1 MLIAHSLSFVWRFV
15 IGLRRFNHRNND
27 PKGSPRTVRKL
38 TVTQSSGLPVV
49 VSEHAAQ
56 AVSTVNLTATWKRCK
71 LRPDNLVFERL
82 MIAFG
87 VIMNHELFNGPAQRS
102 FAKRQYGVARTAQ
115 HRSASALALA
125 RLGNTLGTAAT
136 WLESGYEPS

>member
-1 MLIAHSLSFVWRFV
+1 MTL
-15 IGLRRFNHRNND
+15 
-27 PKGSPRTVRKL
+27 PRTVRKL
-38 TVTQSSGLPVV
+38 TVTQSSSLPVV

-56 AVSTVNLTATWKRCK
+56 AVSTVNPTATWKRCK

-102 FAKRQYGVARTAQ
+102 FAKQDHSIQAPLLDCAHIPLGVST
-115 HRSASALALA
+115 HS
-125 RLGNTLGTAAT
+125 
-136 WLESGYEPS
+136 